1 MERIAIFGGTFDP
14 VHNGHIKMADT
25 IISRNLADRVFFLPA
40 KTPPHKLDKKIT
52 SEAIRL
58 RMLETVVNERIQICR
73 HEIDKPDATSY
84 SYKTMRE
91 LKALHPDKKLLFV
104 IGMDSLRTI
113 HFWREFSKFIQ
124 ENDFII
130 FTRPGQKVPTIGEL
144 NENIQ
149 NIALCK
155 KLLNSLVELNQPISS
170 TQVREAVKNEKK
182 VEESIP
188 NSVLELIKIENLYIE
203 S

>member
-14 VHNGHIKMADT
+14 VHNGHVKMAET
-25 IISRNLADRVFFLPA
+25 IISRNLADRLFFLPA

-58 RMLETVVNERIQICR
+58 RMLQTVVNERIQICR
-73 HEIDKPDATSY
+73 HEINKPDATSY

-91 LKALHPDKKLLFV
+91 LKALYPDKKLLFV

-113 HFWREFSKFIQ
+113 HLWREFIKFIQ
-124 ENDFII
+124 ENSFII
-130 FTRPGQKVPTIGEL
+130 FTRPGQKVPTIEEL

-149 NIALCK
+149 NIELCK

-170 TQVREAVKNEKK
+170 TQVREAVKNG
-182 VEESIP
+182 IP
-188 NSVLELIKIENLYIE
+188 LDGLIPKSVQEIITSEQLYTL
-203 S
+203 